1 MLSGSTR
8 QSIRPFEAA
17 WSFNPHLPILA
28 CVRSRDRHSPLSW
41 FVAEGMLDSGNNF
54 SGQLSVTKILQFD
67 RHSHSTVILPKTLLP
82 LCRCKPVNAMQ
93 DRPVTQAFKNIST
106 L

>member
-17 WSFNPHLPILA
+17 WSFNLHLPILA

-41 FVAEGMLDSGNNF
+41 FVAEGMLDAGNNF
-54 SGQLSVTKILQFD
+54 PGQLSVTKILQFD
-67 RHSHSTVILPKTLLP
+67 LHSHYPIFQKSLLP
-82 LCRCKPVNAMQ
+82 ISWFNPVEPSRL
-93 DRPVTQAFKNIST
+93 RPST
-106 L
+106 PAPKAI